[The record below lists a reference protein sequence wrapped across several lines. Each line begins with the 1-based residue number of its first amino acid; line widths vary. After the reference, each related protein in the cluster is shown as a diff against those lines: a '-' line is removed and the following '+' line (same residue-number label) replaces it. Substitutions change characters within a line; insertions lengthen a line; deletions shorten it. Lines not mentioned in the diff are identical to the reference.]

1 MRLGWRQ
8 IDQRGSK
15 LMHLDKCMPG
25 MLRYL
30 KILFLVRSSDALKW
44 SLLTKLRNLLLWSFC
59 GDMHCELA
67 HTWRIPPALKLIK
80 VKDYISPCIALHLMI
95 RCIAVPSVRELFE
108 ALRIVYS
115 FRSWYKKN
123 KYQASK
129 CNCYFFGQPFLGL
142 KLLYRRWTESVLE
155 ICLPS
160 RSGFVEPSCACFF
173 EFFYAGSD

>member
-44 SLLTKLRNLLLWSFC
+44 SFLTWQRNLLLWPFC

-67 HTWRIPPALKLIK
+67 HTWRIALTLKLIK
-80 VKDYISPCIALHLMI
+80 VMYYIPPCIALHLMI
-95 RCIAVPSVRELFE
+95 RCMAVPSVRKLFV

-115 FRSWYKKN
+115 FRSWYEKN

-129 CNCYFFGQPFLGL
+129 CNYYLFRQPFLGL
-142 KLLYRRWTESVLE
+142 KLLYRRWTESGLE

-160 RSGFVEPSCACFF
+160 RCGFVDPACACFL